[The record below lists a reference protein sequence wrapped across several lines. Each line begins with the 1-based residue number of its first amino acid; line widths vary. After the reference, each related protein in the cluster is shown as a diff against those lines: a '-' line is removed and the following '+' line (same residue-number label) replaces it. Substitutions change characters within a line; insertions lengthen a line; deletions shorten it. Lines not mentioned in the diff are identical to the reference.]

1 MPTSEQLTLGYI
13 SYLNCVPF
21 FQYLRDQG
29 FGGRLV
35 PGVPSSLNRML
46 QLGELD
52 ASPSSSFEYA
62 LHAEKYCLLPDF
74 SISST
79 GPVNSVLLFSSEPPE
94 MLVDQTIALTSESA
108 TSINLLRVLLLE
120 YYGHQVVL
128 DEFPD
133 ETVEAVIYSGRPGL
147 LIGDR
152 AMAQALDLPKGVKIY
167 DLGQM
172 WYDKTGLPFVFA
184 LWIVRK
190 DSAQRKAEQLKLL
203 MAQLHKSLKIS
214 LSDLRCLA
222 KDAGFSDQK
231 IDYCAAYWHGIDYSL
246 SSAHQKG
253 LELFFRLCAKYN
265 YLADAPDLSFIQ

>member
-29 FGGRLV
+29 YGGRLV

-94 MLVDQTIALTSESA
+94 MLVDQTIA
-108 TSINLLRVLLLE
+108 
-120 YYGHQVVL
+120 
-128 DEFPD
+128 F
-133 ETVEAVIYSGRPGL
+133 
-147 LIGDR
+147 
-152 AMAQALDLPKGVKIY
+152 
-167 DLGQM
+167 
-172 WYDKTGLPFVFA
+172 
-184 LWIVRK
+184 
-190 DSAQRKAEQLKLL
+190 
-203 MAQLHKSLKIS
+203 
-214 LSDLRCLA
+214 
-222 KDAGFSDQK
+222 DQ
-231 IDYCAAYWHGIDYSL
+231 
-246 SSAHQKG
+246 
-253 LELFFRLCAKYN
+253 
-265 YLADAPDLSFIQ
+265 